1 MRNCEF
7 WKKKSASSLL
17 AVFLFGGFFCSE
29 GWAQLIPLHMGHA
42 SINSRMS
49 PLWIAAK
56 EGFFRKQGLDVK
68 VVNVRGGTQATQALL
83 GGGLDMAYSD
93 PPGTIAAIAAG
104 APLVEVMATATVM
117 PYYLVGAPA
126 VKSLADL
133 KGKRVGSS
141 GLGLSASRMAIIV
154 GLKHLGLDQDGDKIT
169 LVAAGTE
176 PERLAG
182 LASGSLAGTVIAPEF
197 RSKIEQLGLNVLA
210 DLRAMT
216 IPWEVGNVATSR
228 KFLQSQ
234 RDVVERAIKALL
246 EGNAYVLNPAHRSP
260 LLELLKTRL
269 GLKSAQDAIGA
280 YEDTVKYYVL
290 KKPYPYREG
299 LQSIITEVG
308 KVVPSA
314 ASLRYEDVADPSII
328 EKLDKSGYIDGLY
341 R

>member
-7 WKKKSASSLL
+7 WKKVTSGLL
-17 AVFLFGGFFCSE
+17 TILLFGGLLCSE
-29 GWAQLIPLHMGHA
+29 GWAQLIPLHVGHA
-42 SINSRMS
+42 SVNSRMS
-49 PLWIAAK
+49 PLWVAAK

-68 VVNVRGGTQATQALL
+68 VISIRGGTQATQALL

-93 PPGTIAAIAAG
+93 PPGTIAAITVG
-104 APLVEVMATATVM
+104 APLVEVMATSAVM

-141 GLGLSASRMAIIV
+141 GLGLSASRMAILV
-154 GLKHLGLDQDGDKIT
+154 AFKQLGLDPERDKIT

-197 RSKIEQLGLNVLA
+197 RSRIEQLGLNVLA

-216 IPWEVGNVATSR
+216 IPWENGNMVTAQ

-234 RDVVERAIKALL
+234 RDVVERAVKALL
-246 EGNAYVLNPAHRSP
+246 EGNAYVLNPVHRP
-260 LLELLKTRL
+260 QLLELLKLRL

-299 LQSIITEVG
+299 LQLIIAEVG

-328 EKLDKSGYIDGLY
+328 EKLDKNGYIDGLY

>member
-1 MRNCEF
+1 MRSSEI
-7 WKKKSASSLL
+7 WKKGALSLL
-17 AVFLFGGFFCSE
+17 AIFLVGGFFWSE
-29 GWAQLIPLHMGHA
+29 ARAQLTPLHVGHA
-42 SINSRMS
+42 SVNSRMS
-49 PLWIAAK
+49 PLWVAAK
-56 EGFFRKQGLDVK
+56 EGFFKKQGLDVR
-68 VVNVRGGTQATQALL
+68 VVNIRGGTQVTQALL

-93 PPGTIAAIAAG
+93 PPATIAAIAAG

-141 GLGLSASRMAIIV
+141 GLGLSASRLAILV
-154 GLKHLGLDQDGDKIT
+154 AFKQLGLDPERDKIT

-182 LASGSLAGTVIAPEF
+182 LSSGAIAGTVIAPEF
-197 RSKIEQLGLNVLA
+197 RSRMEQLGLNVLA
-210 DLRAMT
+210 DLRTIT
-216 IPWEVGNVATSR
+216 IPWEVGNVVTSR
-228 KFLQSQ
+228 RFLQSQ
-234 RDVVERAIKALL
+234 RDVVERTIKALL
-246 EGNAYVLNPAHRSP
+246 EGNAYVLNPAYRSL
-260 LLELLKTRL
+260 LLELLKIRL

-290 KKPYPYREG
+290 RKPYPYREG
-299 LQSIITEVG
+299 LQSIIAEVG

-314 ASLRYEDVADPSII
+314 TSLRFEDVADPSII
-328 EKLDKSGYIDGLY
+328 EKLDKSGYIDSLY

>member
-1 MRNCEF
+1 
-7 WKKKSASSLL
+7 
-17 AVFLFGGFFCSE
+17 
-29 GWAQLIPLHMGHA
+29 
-42 SINSRMS
+42 MS
-49 PLWIAAK
+49 PLWVAAK
-56 EGFFRKQGLDVK
+56 EGFFKKQGFDVR
-68 VVNVRGGTQATQALL
+68 VVNIRGGTQVTQALL

-93 PPGTIAAIAAG
+93 PPATIAAIAAG
-104 APLVEVMATATVM
+104 APLVEIMATATVM
-117 PYYLVGAPA
+117 PYYLLGAPA
-126 VKSLADL
+126 VKSVADL

-141 GLGLSASRMAIIV
+141 GLGLSASRLAILV
-154 GLKHLGLDQDGDKIT
+154 AFKQLGLDPDRDKIT

-182 LASGSLAGTVIAPEF
+182 LASGALGGTVIAPEF
-197 RSKIEQLGLNVLA
+197 RTRIEQLGLNVLS
-210 DLRAMT
+210 DLRAMP
-216 IPWEVGNVATSR
+216 IPWEVGNVVIAR

-246 EGNAYVLNPAHRSP
+246 EGNAYVLNLAHRSQ
-260 LLELLKTRL
+260 LLEILKSRL
-269 GLKSAQDAIGA
+269 GLKSTQDAVGA

-299 LQSIITEVG
+299 LQSIIAEVG

-328 EKLDKSGYIDGLY
+328 EKLDKGGYIDGLY

>member
-1 MRNCEF
+1 MRDFEF
-7 WKKKSASSLL
+7 WKKAASSVL
-17 AVFLFGGFFCSE
+17 AVLLFSGFLCSA

-154 GLKHLGLDQDGDKIT
+154 GLKHLGLDPDRDKIT

-197 RSKIEQLGLNVLA
+197 RSRMEPLGLNILA
-210 DLRAMT
+210 DLRTMT
-216 IPWEVGNVATSR
+216 IPWEVGNVVTSR

-260 LLELLKTRL
+260 LLELLKSRL

-280 YEDTVKYYVL
+280 YEDTVKFYVL

-299 LQSIITEVG
+299 IQSIIAEVG
-308 KVVPSA
+308 KIAPSA